1 MKELVTESKFPLNE
15 KLTLALHGVYQINQL
30 LEKLKKVQ
38 CTKCTKSTKS
48 SFEKL
53 DKNYHKK
60 DRVLH
65 ICAARND
72 ISAQNNYICSQKL
85 HVRTTPGK

>member
-1 MKELVTESKFPLNE
+1 ME
-15 KLTLALHGVYQINQL
+15 YQINQI
-30 LEKLKKVQ
+30 LEKLKKVRW
-38 CTKCTKSTKS
+38 STKS

-65 ICAARND
+65 ICAGIQLHICAARND
-72 ISAQNNYICSQKL
+72 ICAQNNYICAQKL

>member
-1 MKELVTESKFPLNE
+1 ME
-15 KLTLALHGVYQINQL
+15 YQINQI

-38 CTKCTKSTKS
+38 WSTKS

-60 DRVLH
+60 DRILH

-72 ISAQNNYICSQKL
+72 ISAQNKNKCAQKL